1 MNRPLKIMIV
11 EDEVIIAICLE
22 MELESAG
29 YEILGYKTTGEDAI
43 EAIKQ
48 NEPDLI
54 LMDIH
59 LSGVLDGIDTALEL
73 RKFTESY
80 IIFMTGF
87 DKDEIFAKT
96 LEIEKVTFLE
106 KPVEVQ
112 QVKNIIKKEKVK
124 PKLIKREISI
134 KLNRST

>member
-1 MNRPLKIMIV
+1 MIV

-112 QVKNIIKKEKVK
+112 QVKNIIKKEKIK